1 MSHMRDNKLWRQSS
15 RIIKIR
21 RCNNAPVRILFV
33 ETAAL
38 GGSIRQVKEEEETD
52 GKAKWAATA
61 DWSQDPPLNAASAER
76 AIYELVRSPYN
87 SDCWNTPGRH
97 IFFNPRL
104 VTVPF
109 SSPSLHLSLSSS
121 EFKYTIRDSSSSD
134 CSSPHHPTLRH
145 YKVK

>member
-1 MSHMRDNKLWRQSS
+1 
-15 RIIKIR
+15 
-21 RCNNAPVRILFV
+21 V
-33 ETAAL
+33 EAAAL

-61 DWSQDPPLNAASAER
+61 DWSQDPPAVNATSAER

-87 SDCWNTPGRH
+87 SGCWNTPGRH

-109 SSPSLHLSLSSS
+109 SSPSLPLSLSSS
-121 EFKYTIRDSSSSD
+121 EFKYTFVILHRLFFPT
-134 CSSPHHPTLRH
+134 SPNTPTL
-145 YKVK
+145 

>member
-1 MSHMRDNKLWRQSS
+1 MTS
-15 RIIKIR
+15 I
-21 RCNNAPVRILFV
+21 V
-33 ETAAL
+33 EDYKDSTMQQCPRAHSFREAAAL
-38 GGSIRQVKEEEETD
+38 GGSIRQVKEEEETV

-61 DWSQDPPLNAASAER
+61 DWSLDPPLNATSAER

-109 SSPSLHLSLSSS
+109 SSPSLPLSLHLNSNISFVILHRATVLPHITQHS
-121 EFKYTIRDSSSSD
+121 DVIR
-134 CSSPHHPTLRH
+134 
-145 YKVK
+145 